1 MPSPSLRLRLLPG
14 LLRGWLGETGMG
26 LRVVKTGL
34 ACALAWL
41 LAESL
46 LADPLPVLAPLA
58 ALLTVQVTIYRS
70 VTVGL
75 QRAAAVV
82 AGVLLALLAA
92 RVLGLHAWSIGVV
105 VSAALILGQL
115 LRLGPQA
122 VQVPVSALLVLALGA
137 QSNLYPRDRVVETL
151 LGGAVAVV
159 VNLVVV
165 PPLYTR
171 SADQELAGLAD
182 AIAGLLE
189 DVAAGLA
196 EAWDSARAR
205 GWLQR
210 ARRLHER
217 IDQTR
222 ETLTQAEESV
232 RYNPRRAV
240 GGAETAHFR
249 AALTALEHS
258 SFQTRGIGRALADL
272 AATDPQGA
280 AGLSPLFAE
289 LLAAVA
295 AAMRAYADA
304 LHGDAGGLE
313 QLRRAL
319 EVARERQHEA
329 VAALSA
335 DAGSV
340 AWSLHGSLLADAARL
355 LREMD
360 PDTGPHT
367 EALARTLP

>member
-1 MPSPSLRLRLLPG
+1 
-14 LLRGWLGETGMG
+14 MG
-26 LRVVKTGL
+26 LRVLKTGL

-137 QSNLYPRDRVVETL
+137 QSNLYPRDRVLETL

-171 SADQELAGLAD
+171 SADQQLAGLAD

-232 RYNPRRAV
+232 RYIPRRA

-272 AATDPQGA
+272 AATDPEGA
-280 AGLSPLFAE
+280 AALSPRFAE
-289 LLAAVA
+289 LLASIAT
-295 AAMRAYADA
+295 AMRAYAHA
-304 LHGDAGGLE
+304 LHGDAGGVE
-313 QLRRAL
+313 RLRTAL
-319 EVARERQHEA
+319 EVARERQQGA
-329 VAALSA
+329 AAALA
-335 DAGSV
+335 AGAGSA

-355 LREMD
+355 LREID

-367 EALARTLP
+367 EALAARTPR

>member
-1 MPSPSLRLRLLPG
+1 MRPPSLRLRVLPG
-14 LLRGWLGETGMG
+14 VLRGWLGDAGMG

-105 VSAALILGQL
+105 VSAALALGQL

-122 VQVPVSALLVLALGA
+122 VQVPVSALLVLALGE
-137 QSNLYPRDRVVETL
+137 QSNLYPRDRVLETL

-165 PPLYTR
+165 PPLFTR
-171 SADQELAGLAD
+171 SADQQLAGLAD

-196 EAWDSARAR
+196 GAWEHARAR

-222 ETLTQAEESV
+222 ATLTQAEESV

-240 GGAETAHFR
+240 SGAETAHFR
-249 AALTALEHS
+249 AALTALEHAA
-258 SFQTRGIGRALADL
+258 FQTRGIGRALVDL
-272 AATDPQGA
+272 AVTDPEGA
-280 AGLSPLFAE
+280 AALSPRFAE
-289 LLAAVA
+289 LLASIAT
-295 AAMRAYADA
+295 AMRAYAHA

-313 QLRRAL
+313 RLRTAL
-319 EVARERQHEA
+319 EVARERQQGA
-329 VAALSA
+329 AAALA
-335 DAGSV
+335 AGAGSV
-340 AWSLHGSLLADAARL
+340 AWSLHGSLLADTARL
-355 LREMD
+355 LREID

-367 EALARTLP
+367 EALARTPR